1 MSAKRAD
8 ILQES
13 TLPCDY
19 YQLPHPGIRSL
30 HPYIPGKSIEETA
43 RELRLTNVIKMA
55 SNENPL
61 GCSPLVNKALAKLTT
76 RRIANYPSPMNHPL
90 MLKLS
95 EKLGISNDMLTLG
108 NGSDFLF
115 FILLTT
121 FAANTG
127 KHILTHEYAF
137 IAYPIQAQTLAI
149 PVSIVPL
156 KPDWQVD
163 IAAIINHCSEQ
174 TAMIFLA
181 NPNNPTG
188 TCIPLNDIKYLLAHI
203 PSSTLLVLDEAYYD
217 YAYQAGDKRS
227 IHFINEHPN
236 LIITRTF
243 SKVYGLAGL
252 RLGYAIAN
260 PDITAL
266 VQRVQPPFVVNQA
279 ALTAAYAALDD
290 DGFVQQSIELNNK
303 GKQQL
308 FHGLHGLGINYLP
321 SNGNFV
327 TIDCRTDSQ
336 LIYQS
341 LLEQGIIVRP
351 LNQYGLPNHLRI
363 TIGTMQ
369 QNSLLLDKLAIALAE
384 NNKQQGGRTP

>member
-1 MSAKRAD
+1 M
-8 ILQES
+8 
-13 TLPCDY
+13 PCDY

-43 RELRLTNVIKMA
+43 RELSSTDIIKMA

-61 GCSPLVNKALAKLTT
+61 GCSPLVNKALANLANRK
-76 RRIANYPSPMNHPL
+76 IARYPSPINHPL
-90 MLKLS
+90 MTKLS
-95 EKLGISNDMLTLG
+95 EKLAISSDMLTLS

-127 KHILTHEYAF
+127 KHILIPNYSF
-137 IAYPIQAQTLAI
+137 IAYEIQAQTLAI

-163 IAAIINHCSEQ
+163 LAAIIEHCSEQ

-188 TCIPLNDIKYLLAHI
+188 TCIPLNDIKHLLTHI
-203 PSSTLLVLDEAYYD
+203 PASTLLVLDEAYYE
-217 YAYQAGDKRS
+217 YAYQAGDRRS
-227 IHFINEHPN
+227 IQLISQHPN

-243 SKVYGLAGL
+243 SKAYGLAGL

-266 VQRVQPPFVVNQA
+266 VRRVQPPFVVNIA

-290 DGFVQQSIELNNK
+290 EDFLQKSVELNNK

-308 FHGLHGLGINYLP
+308 YPGFRELKIDYLP
-321 SNGNFV
+321 SSGNFV

-341 LLEQGIIVRP
+341 LLKQGIIVRT
-351 LNQYGLPNHLRI
+351 LNEYGLPNHLRI

-369 QNSLLLDKLAIALAE
+369 QNAFLLDKLAISLG
-384 NNKQQGGRTP
+384 NRS